1 MYLPSH
7 FAESR
12 SEVMH
17 ALMQAHPFA
26 TLVTQG
32 GMGLSADHLPLHLAA
47 AIGPFGALQG
57 HVARA
62 NPLWRNAAD
71 SEVLAIFQG
80 PQAYVT
86 PSWYETKRADGKA
99 VPTWNYVVVHA
110 RGRLRVIDD
119 PAWLRGQLETLV
131 AEHEAG
137 FAEPWQIADAPPDYI
152 DRCWPPSS
160 ASRSSSAKSPANGR
174 SARTSPGSIAPA
186 WSPGCAHREAD
197 DALADRGTRRRHRD
211 PMTLQQTELPAP
223 GPDARAASAALS
235 RLIAEEIGARGL
247 ALLRPLHGTGAVCA
261 GPGLLR
267 RGCAQVRR
275 P

>member
-1 MYLPSH
+1 MYLPAH

-12 SEVMH
+12 TEVLH
-17 ALMQAHPFA
+17 ALMRARPFA

-32 GMGLSADHLPLHLAA
+32 ATGPDANHLPLHLDA
-47 AIGPFGALQG
+47 GASPQGTLVG

-62 NPLWRNAAD
+62 NPLWREAAD
-71 SEVLAIFQG
+71 SAVLAIFHG

-86 PSWYETKRADGKA
+86 PSWYPTKHEHGKA

-152 DRCWPPSS
+152 DKMLAAIVGIEIVIGEITGKWKISQ
-160 ASRSSSAKSPANGR
+160 NQ
-174 SARTSPGSIAPA
+174 PGVNRAGVVAGLRGQGS
-186 WSPGCAHREAD
+186 D
-197 DALADRGTRRRHRD
+197 DALA
-211 PMTLQQTELPAP
+211 
-223 GPDARAASAALS
+223 
-235 RLIAEEIGARGL
+235 IAELVAGIAAR
-247 ALLRPLHGTGAVCA
+247 
-261 GPGLLR
+261 
-267 RGCAQVRR
+267 
-275 P
+275 